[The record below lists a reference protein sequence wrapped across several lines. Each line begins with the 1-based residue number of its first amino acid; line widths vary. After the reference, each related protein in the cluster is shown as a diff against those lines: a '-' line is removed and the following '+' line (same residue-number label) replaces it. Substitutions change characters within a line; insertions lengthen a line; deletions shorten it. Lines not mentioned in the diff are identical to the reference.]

1 MEIALG
7 IWRETDGDRKK
18 NPVLCLEE
26 KQSWKNK
33 LLKTEEAIAVIT
45 RLLLWWGLKLFQ
57 YRINEKENVHFE
69 NEIYVLFLSNAAGRT
84 RTGTVLPAWFWV
96 KCVCQFRHSGTKLTL
111 RYLNIFFLWMQEK
124 NRDKWEKLTY
134 DSNSEIDYRYL
145 ACIFLS
151 YCENII
157 NIRRENRF
165 SCAQKQEEIIWSRSA
180 EAAGINR
187 LHVRIFANKSFL
199 RGYYLANWIRTL
211 CNGENMYRKQ
221 WKTGKK

>member
-84 RTGTVLPAWFWV
+84 RTGTVSRLILSQVRLPIPPQWHMRLHE
-96 KCVCQFRHSGTKLTL
+96 RHHT
-111 RYLNIFFLWMQEK
+111 ILWKQMQEVFAKAHGKCTWFCRRSKSGNKGVSRRRK
-124 NRDKWEKLTY
+124 NG
-134 DSNSEIDYRYL
+134 
-145 ACIFLS
+145 LS
-151 YCENII
+151 Y
-157 NIRRENRF
+157 
-165 SCAQKQEEIIWSRSA
+165 
-180 EAAGINR
+180 
-187 LHVRIFANKSFL
+187 
-199 RGYYLANWIRTL
+199 RTL
-211 CNGENMYRKQ
+211 CIKRQEAGNIVGKESNCEK
-221 WKTGKK
+221 KTGKSANWFSMTYSLKY